1 MSRKSLDKEILSL
14 CRKIV
19 MKRDG
24 YKCRVEGCE
33 RAATDTVHIIDR
45 DVQITRYDLSN
56 LYAGCRRHHN
66 HDKPLDLIQQHIKVV
81 GHKEVFM
88 LYVLAQEHKIW
99 HEWELKLLRDKLKE
113 MV

>member
-1 MSRKSLDKEILSL
+1 MTSLEKECDAL

-19 MKRDG
+19 KKRAG
-24 YKCRVEGCE
+24 YRCQVPKCE

-56 LYAGCRRHHN
+56 MYGGCRQHHDHDRHN
-66 HDKPLDLIQQHIKVV
+66 ELTQQHILVV
-81 GHKEVFM
+81 GKEEYER
-88 LYVLAQEHKIW
+88 LKLLSRQHKIW
-99 HEWELKLLRDKLKE
+99 HEWKLKELRDRLKE

>member
-1 MSRKSLDKEILSL
+1 MTNLEKECDAL

-19 MKRDG
+19 KKRAG
-24 YKCRVEGCE
+24 YRCQVPKCE

-56 LYAGCRRHHN
+56 MYAGCRKHHN

-81 GHKEVFM
+81 GQEEVFR
-88 LYVLAQEHKIW
+88 LCKLAQEHKIW
-99 HEWELKLLRDKLKE
+99 YGWELKELRDKLKE